1 MIPEDSF
8 ETPSCCSCCCEPT
21 VDAAPVIE
29 EPIVPDPAA
38 VIEEPAPV
46 VEAPAPVLDAPVAA
60 VEAPAPPEPN
70 FGVTQTASVPDP
82 SPAPAAQTLEPN
94 TAVIGGPEPDE
105 FADLRQTLAS
115 STVVGGPAPNEFTD
129 LGQTLASSTVVGG
142 PAPNEFADLSQT
154 LASSTVVGGPV
165 PNEFAGLGLPQSGS
179 PLVSNPSRTFDPN
192 AALFAPQAWR
202 QWSDAMGQL
211 QAAALNSALLGP
223 ADHTAQYSSSLGVD
237 WVRNG
242 RDHV

>member
-1 MIPEDSF
+1 MNPEDTF
-8 ETPSCCSCCCEPT
+8 ETPSCCSCCCEPA
-21 VDAAPVIE
+21 VDATPVIE
-29 EPIVPDPAA
+29 EPIMPEPAP

-46 VEAPAPVLDAPVAA
+46 VEAPAPVPAEPVA
-60 VEAPAPPEPN
+60 VQAPALPEPN
-70 FGVTQTASVPDP
+70 FDVTQTAPVPEP

-94 TAVIGGPEPDE
+94 TAIIGGPEPDE
-105 FADLRQTLAS
+105 FADLRRTLAS

-129 LGQTLASSTVVGG
+129 LGQTLANSTVVGG
-142 PAPNEFADLSQT
+142 PAPNE
-154 LASSTVVGGPV
+154 LAYLQERRWVPRDDVFLPTPNRTV
-165 PNEFAGLGLPQSGS
+165 
-179 PLVSNPSRTFDPN
+179 DPN

-202 QWSDAMGQL
+202 QWGDAMGQL

-223 ADHTAQYSSSLGVD
+223 ANHTAQYSSSLGLD